1 MIALEEIFDHGALVR
16 AFRHTNVD
24 LRRMIHRLSL
34 LIKPLA
40 NRRWSYQMRA
50 RKLVGSTAIVTV
62 LAAGSIVALGTP
74 ANALSS
80 ASFGSQY
87 GNVARARLY
96 EHANLAGATLT
107 MYGSGNCSAST
118 MDVDLTMGTMKNGWN
133 DAVSSIRDYAAC
145 DTMLYEDG
153 GALGTRTGWN
163 NYGTGGTSVGSA
175 VGNWW
180 NDRTSSVRLS

>member
-1 MIALEEIFDHGALVR
+1 MSALEEIFDHGVLVR

-40 NRRWSYQMRA
+40 NRRRSYQMRA
-50 RKLVGSTAIVTV
+50 RKLVGSAGIVTV

-74 ANALSS
+74 TNALSS

-96 EHANLAGATLT
+96 DQPNFTGPYLV
-107 MYGSGNCSAST
+107 MYGSSNCTAST

-153 GALGTRTGWN
+153 GAVGNRTGWN
-163 NYGTGGTSVGSA
+163 DYGTGGRNVGSV

-180 NDRTSSVRLS
+180 NNRTSSVRLS